1 MSVESEPNVFLDDE
15 GAISLVGWMLLR
27 TWPVRFPTRFSDD
40 EGAISLVGWMLL
52 RTYPIP
58 HFKLSI
64 LYDNVY
70 YGVNEST

>member
-1 MSVESEPNVFLDDE
+1 MSGEAELN
-15 GAISLVGWMLLR
+15 A
-27 TWPVRFPTRFSDD
+27 FSDD

-52 RTYPIP
+52 RTYPVP

-70 YGVNEST
+70 YGVF